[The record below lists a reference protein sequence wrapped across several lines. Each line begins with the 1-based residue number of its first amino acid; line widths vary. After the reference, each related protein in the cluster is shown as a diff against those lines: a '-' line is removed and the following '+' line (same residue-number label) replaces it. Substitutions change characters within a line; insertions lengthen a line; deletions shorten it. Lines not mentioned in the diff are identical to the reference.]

1 MSRPVISQTAVT
13 FTFVPFAIALAIA
26 LLVPEQSDTL
36 DHGRLMYA
44 SWVSLACSAVA
55 LCLFVFPSTRNGQYE
70 LLTWTFG
77 FAAYLVHFYFAFGVK
92 YGFSVPK
99 TYAAQ
104 GAVIATNNFLLTA
117 LWTFDVAAGWGVRGV
132 PRWQVL
138 ERVVV
143 RALVLVTFVMSGVVI
158 FGGPVR
164 VLGIVMIAAIV
175 LCVAV
180 RLAEFLGRRGV
191 AHPSEPLATEA
202 R

>member
-1 MSRPVISQTAVT
+1 VISQTAVT

-36 DHGRLMYA
+36 DHGRLIFA

-70 LLTWTFG
+70 LLTWTLG

-92 YGFSVPK
+92 YGFSVPR

-104 GAVIATNNFLLTA
+104 GVVIATSNFLLTA
-117 LWTFDVAAGWGVRGV
+117 LWTFDVAAGWAVRGV
-132 PRWQVL
+132 PRWQVI
-138 ERVVV
+138 ERAVV
-143 RALVLVTFVMSGVVI
+143 RALVFVTFVMSGVVI
-158 FGGPVR
+158 FSGPVR
-164 VLGIVMIAAIV
+164 VLGIAMIAAIA

-180 RLAEFLGRRGV
+180 RLADLFGRRGV
-191 AHPSEPLATEA
+191 AHPSEPLATEG